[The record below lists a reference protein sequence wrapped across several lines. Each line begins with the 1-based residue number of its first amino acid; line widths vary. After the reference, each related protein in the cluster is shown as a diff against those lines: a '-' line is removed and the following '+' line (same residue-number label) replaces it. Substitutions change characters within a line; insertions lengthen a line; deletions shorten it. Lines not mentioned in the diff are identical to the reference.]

1 MKRRNIFG
9 IAMGIIVVICI
20 LMAMVKFK
28 KEQIAQSEVDAAQKE
43 DVTVLPG
50 GITIKKV
57 DDDEDY
63 DTSKNY
69 YKDYDDTGLETYVI
83 SGVFSDEETYIKGIR
98 EADICEYIYKN
109 EDGNADVKVTE
120 EQRKTWIGSAK
131 ENIEYV
137 LDKVKDDEESNFEI
151 SEDYTELNVKI
162 TKQSSPSEFLSNVE
176 VLLYNAEIIQVFTG
190 EKDWSVHFIVQNMN
204 TGYELVNV
212 QYPQEGWN
220 IDEDTWDE

>member
-1 MKRRNIFG
+1 MKKKNIFG
-9 IAMGIIVVICI
+9 IAMVIIVVVCI
-20 LMAMVKFK
+20 VMAIVQFK
-28 KEQIAQSEVDAAQKE
+28 KEQIAQSKIGTEQNEEVTA
-43 DVTVLPG
+43 LPG
-50 GITIKKV
+50 GATINKI

-83 SGVFSDEETYIKGIR
+83 SGVFSDEETYIKEIR
-98 EADICEYIYKN
+98 KAGVCEYIYKN

-120 EQRKTWIGSAK
+120 EQREAWISRAK

-190 EKDWSVHFIVQNMN
+190 EKDWSVHFIVENMN

>member
-1 MKRRNIFG
+1 MKKKNIFG
-9 IAMGIIVVICI
+9 IAMVIIVVVCI
-20 LMAMVKFK
+20 VMAIVQFK
-28 KEQIAQSEVDAAQKE
+28 KEQIAQSKIGSEQNEEVTA
-43 DVTVLPG
+43 LPG
-50 GITIKKV
+50 GATIKKI

-83 SGVFSDEETYIKGIR
+83 SGVFSDEETYIKEIR
-98 EADICEYIYKN
+98 EAGVCEYIYKS

-120 EQRKTWIGSAK
+120 EQREAWISRAK

-190 EKDWSVHFIVQNMN
+190 EKDWSVHFIVENMN